1 MFRKRRR
8 WGLRTITFHP
18 FQEKTEGEYSLCSKK
33 KRRESK
39 SQNQKIR
46 AGRRP
51 YIILGK
57 ISSELPIGADF
68 SDSEE
73 AKNIEI

>member
-18 FQEKTEGEYSLCSKK
+18 FQEK
-33 KRRESK
+33 RRESK
-39 SQNQKIR
+39 SQNEKRR
-46 AGRRP
+46 AGRRR

-57 ISSELPIGADF
+57 ISSELPIGADV
-68 SDSEE
+68 SDSQES
-73 AKNIEI
+73 NIEI